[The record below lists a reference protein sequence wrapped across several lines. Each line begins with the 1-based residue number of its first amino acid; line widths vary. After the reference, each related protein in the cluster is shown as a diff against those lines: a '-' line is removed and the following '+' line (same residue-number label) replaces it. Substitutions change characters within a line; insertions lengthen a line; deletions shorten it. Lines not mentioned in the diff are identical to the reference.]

1 MSPTLRVVVCALGFW
16 IMATLEQ
23 ALAPKLSVFGCPPD
37 FLMVMG
43 ASIALLS
50 TPLGG
55 AWAGFFSGLLQ
66 GALAGA
72 NLTAY
77 VISRILPAF
86 GIAWMS
92 DLDIRIA
99 PTVAGLIVAAT
110 TLVSQL
116 LLMFLAPPPQILP
129 FLGATIGT
137 AMYNGVL
144 AIPVYSLLRR
154 LFKGK
159 EGAGLRL

>member
-1 MSPTLRVVVCALGFW
+1 
-16 IMATLEQ
+16 
-23 ALAPKLSVFGCPPD
+23 
-37 FLMVMG
+37 MVMG
-43 ASIALLS
+43 ASVALLS

-99 PTVAGLIVAAT
+99 PAVAGLIVAAA

-116 LLMFLAPPPQILP
+116 LLMFLAPPPQILS